1 MDRVQN
7 IRIEVWKYRTAECL
21 DIKNGKAITCSL
33 SFYFF
38 VLSQCYIV
46 LKVQSYKLKKHW

>member
-21 DIKNGKAITCSL
+21 DIKNGKAITCNL

-46 LKVQSYKLKKHW
+46 LKVQSCKLKKH